1 MSEEEKEFYWC
12 DNRHDMIQIY
22 TSVKN
27 PKCPI
32 CGHVMTLG
40 RWWQMRT
47 VFAYVKLNER
57 ILKDLKNLKPEE
69 KKNNIEDK

>member
-1 MSEEEKEFYWC
+1 MSEEEEKEFYWC

-40 RWWQMRT
+40 RWW
-47 VFAYVKLNER
+47 
-57 ILKDLKNLKPEE
+57 
-69 KKNNIEDK
+69 